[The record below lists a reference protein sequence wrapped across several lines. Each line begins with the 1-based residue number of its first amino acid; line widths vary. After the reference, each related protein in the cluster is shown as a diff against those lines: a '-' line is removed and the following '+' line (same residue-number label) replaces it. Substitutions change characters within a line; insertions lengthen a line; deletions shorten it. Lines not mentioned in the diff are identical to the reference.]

1 MVSATQLVLAAL
13 GAALSKL
20 AGVNTLGCLLE
31 VGYNDGRKES
41 IVVDTEGI
49 VAAMVASGKPA
60 AKPKAIAPKAVAP
73 APEAIPM
80 RATKDTGEK
89 AKGKKSYR
97 GQQTEVL
104 IGLCQTHGT
113 ARYFTNKGE
122 WMPVAVLEKGRDT
135 WKVCAVKEGMA
146 KVSFAWIVKD
156 GKRLKDARPIGPSEC
171 KCEKCRKA
179 RQRKAA

>member
-20 AGVNTLGCLLE
+20 AGVKTLGCLLE
-31 VGYNDGRKES
+31 VGYEDGQQES

-49 VAAMVASGKPA
+49 VTAMVASSKPTAKQA
-60 AKPKAIAPKAVAP
+60 ADPKAAAP

-80 RATKDTGEK
+80 KRKGDTGDK
-89 AKGKKSYR
+89 AKGKKPFR

-113 ARYFTNKGE
+113 ASYLTNKGE
-122 WMPVAVLEKGRDT
+122 WMRVAILEKGTDT
-135 WKVCAVKEGMA
+135 WKVCGVKEGMA
-146 KVSFAWIVKD
+146 KVSFAWVVRDAK
-156 GKRLKDARPIGPSEC
+156 KLKDDRAIGPAEC